1 MSAALI
7 NLVSKGVQDAYII
20 GDPQVSFYRQNY
32 KRHTNFS
39 MKPVELK
46 PVGTQSAGSEI
57 SLPIERKGDLLT
69 YVWCEASS
77 GSETTAP
84 LSNIQTGEQNT
95 PTEFSLR
102 IGGVEIDRQDAFYSN
117 SLWSRFLATSASK
130 NGVPSDTDE
139 IFPLHFFHCDNLTTP
154 LPLVGLQN
162 APLEIRVKHSPYS
175 NPGAIR
181 YYANYVMLDTDER
194 KFFASQ
200 EHELLITQ
208 VQRIEADQRGADLF
222 YLNHPVKALLWGQ
235 DGAGT
240 FKVNDVQI
248 QINGT
253 DLFGSKMSA
262 KYFNRVI
269 PYHHSEY
276 AGALDDDLYMYTFA
290 NQPNRHQP
298 TGSCNFS
305 RVDNSRITWT
315 CTDGNSGDTK
325 GPSYLYAVNYN
336 ILRIQSGLG
345 GLAFSN

>member
-69 YVWCEASS
+69 YVWCDATS
-77 GSETTAP
+77 GVDLAD
-84 LSNIQTGEQNT
+84 NIQTGEQNT

-102 IGGVEIDRQDAFYSN
+102 IGGVEIDRQDAFYSS
-117 SLWSRFLATSASK
+117 SLWSRFLAPCASK
-130 NGVPSDTDE
+130 NAVPSATDKF
-139 IFPLHFFHCDNLTTP
+139 FPLHFFHCDNLTTP

-162 APLEIRVKHSPYS
+162 APIEIRVKHSPTS
-175 NPGAIR
+175 TPAPIR

-235 DGAGT
+235 EEGGSPEFD
-240 FKVNDVQI
+240 VSDVQI

-253 DLFGSKMSA
+253 DLFGSKMPS
-262 KYFNRVI
+262 KYFNTVT
-269 PYHHSEY
+269 PYYHSEF
-276 AGALDDDLYMYTFA
+276 AGADNNELYMHSFA

-315 CTDGNSGDTK
+315 CTGGDDGATK

>member
-46 PVGTQSAGSEI
+46 PIGSQIAGGEI

-69 YVWCEASS
+69 YVWCEGTS
-77 GSETTAP
+77 GVGGSDM
-84 LSNIQTGEQNT
+84 IQTGEQNT

-130 NGVPSDTDE
+130 NGQPSAVDK

-162 APLEIRVKHSPYS
+162 APLEIRVKHSPTS
-175 NPGAIR
+175 TPLGIR

-235 DGAGT
+235 EEGSGNFA
-240 FKVNDVQI
+240 VSDVQI

-253 DLFGSKMSA
+253 DLFDSKMSA
-262 KYFNRVI
+262 SYFNRVM

-276 AGALDDDLYMYTFA
+276 AGVLDDDLYMFTFG

-315 CTDGNSGDTK
+315 CTGGDDGATK

>member
-1 MSAALI
+1 MSAALV

-46 PVGTQSAGSEI
+46 PIGTQSAGSEI

-69 YVWCEASS
+69 YVWCDATS
-77 GSETTAP
+77 GVAGSD
-84 LSNIQTGEQNT
+84 NIQTGEQNT

-102 IGGVEIDRQDAFYSN
+102 VGGVEIDRQDAFYSN

-130 NGVPSDTDE
+130 NGVPSATDQ

-162 APLEIRVKHSPYS
+162 APLEIRVKHSPNS
-175 NPGAIR
+175 TPAGIR

-200 EHELLITQ
+200 EHELLISQ

-235 DGAGT
+235 EEGSGT
-240 FKVNDVQI
+240 FGVNDVQI

-253 DLFGSKMSA
+253 DLFDSKMSS
-262 KYFNRVI
+262 KYFNTVI

-276 AGALDDDLYMYTFA
+276 AGADNDDLYMYTFA

-315 CTDGNSGDTK
+315 CTDGDDGAIK

-336 ILRIQSGLG
+336 ILRVKSGLA

>member
-46 PVGTQSAGSEI
+46 PIGAQAAGAEI

-69 YVWCEASS
+69 YVWCDATSGTSSAS
-77 GSETTAP
+77 
-84 LSNIQTGEQNT
+84 NVQIDEQST

-102 IGGVEIDRQDAFYSN
+102 IGSVEIDRQDAFYTN
-117 SLWSRFLATSASK
+117 SLWSRFMAPCASK
-130 NGVPSDTDE
+130 NLEPATQNKF
-139 IFPLHFFHCDNLTTP
+139 FPLHFFHCDSLTTP

-162 APLEIRVKHSPYS
+162 TPVEIRVKHSPNS
-175 NPGAIR
+175 TPGAIR

-194 KFFASQ
+194 KFFADQ
-200 EHELLITQ
+200 EHELLINQ
-208 VQRIEADQRGADLF
+208 VQRIEADARGSDLF

-235 DGAGT
+235 EASGD
-240 FKVNDVQI
+240 FEVNNVQV

-253 DLFGSKMSA
+253 DLFDSKMPA
-262 KYFNRVI
+262 KYFNAVT
-269 PYHHSEY
+269 PYHHAEY
-276 AGALDDDLYMYTFA
+276 AGADNDDLYMFSFA

-305 RVDNSRITWT
+305 RVDNSRITWE
-315 CTDGNSGDTK
+315 CTGGNDGATK
-325 GPSYLYAVNYN
+325 GPTYMYAVNYN
-336 ILRIQSGLG
+336 ILRVKNGMA

>member
-46 PVGTQSAGSEI
+46 PIGAQAAGAEI

-69 YVWCEASS
+69 YVWCDATSGTSSAS
-77 GSETTAP
+77 
-84 LSNIQTGEQNT
+84 NVQIDEQNT

-102 IGGVEIDRQDAFYSN
+102 IGSVEIDRQDAFYTN
-117 SLWSRFLATSASK
+117 SLWSRFMAPCASK
-130 NGVPSDTDE
+130 NLEPATQNKF
-139 IFPLHFFHCDNLTTP
+139 FPLHFFHCDNLTTP

-162 APLEIRVKHSPYS
+162 TPVEIRVKHSPNS
-175 NPGAIR
+175 TPGAIR

-194 KFFASQ
+194 KFFAEQ
-200 EHELLITQ
+200 EHELLINQ
-208 VQRIEADQRGADLF
+208 VQRIEADARGSDLF

-235 DGAGT
+235 EASGD
-240 FKVNDVQI
+240 FEVNNVQV

-253 DLFGSKMSA
+253 DLFDSKMPA
-262 KYFNRVI
+262 KYFNAVT

-276 AGALDDDLYMYTFA
+276 AGADNDDLYMFSFA

-305 RVDNSRITWT
+305 RVDNSRITWE
-315 CTDGNSGDTK
+315 CTGGNDGATK
-325 GPSYLYAVNYN
+325 GPTYMYAVNYN
-336 ILRIQSGLG
+336 ILRVKNGMA